1 MDGDVGRVLAAAR
14 SAACESGLPA
24 FDPRRNAG
32 FWRFLVLRRSLA
44 GETWAVAVTSDH
56 PDGDAAVRTLADALG
71 GACEGL
77 AGVVHGIRRERTQ
90 VAQWEEERAIWGRQR
105 LREECGGI
113 EYEFAASSFFQT
125 NTVAAGELFATV
137 REFASLSGSER
148 SSIAA
153 AAWGQSPWPWPRWPA
168 RSSASSFRPRP
179 LGMRAVTPSASALP
193 TAVSWPGTWPRP

>member
-1 MDGDVGRVLAAAR
+1 M
-14 SAACESGLPA
+14 
-24 FDPRRNAG
+24 
-32 FWRFLVLRRSLA
+32 
-44 GETWAVAVTSDH
+44 
-56 PDGDAAVRTLADALG
+56 RTLADALG

-137 REFASLSGSER
+137 REFASLSGSEAVFDCCCGVGA
-148 SSIAA
+148 IALA
-153 AAWGQSPWPWPRWPA
+153 LAPLARQVVGFEFSPQAVGDAGGNAKR
-168 RSSASSFRPRP
+168 
-179 LGMRAVTPSASALP
+179 LGLANCRFVAGA
-193 TAVSWPGTWPRP
+193 